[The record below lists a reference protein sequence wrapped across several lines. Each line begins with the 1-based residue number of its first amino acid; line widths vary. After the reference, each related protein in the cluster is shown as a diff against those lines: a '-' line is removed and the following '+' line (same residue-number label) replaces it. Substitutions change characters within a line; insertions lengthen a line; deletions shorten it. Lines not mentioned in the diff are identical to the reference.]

1 VRDRFARIAGW
12 CVERPIPV
20 LAGVVAL
27 ALIAAVAALR
37 LQPDAGTDQL
47 VDNDSSAYRA
57 TQDFKQKFGDD
68 AIVVLVKGDL
78 QQLVLAPDDLSKLLS
93 LEGCLSG
100 NVPGGKV
107 FTDAPAPAPC
117 AAIAA
122 QSPVHAL
129 LGGAT
134 FLNQSAIQATK
145 VLKQEVKAMQA
156 QARQAALAAVHRAQR
171 QGLDSTAQAAA
182 ARAAATEVEQNFEQQ
197 LLSLGVKYGQTGVP
211 RIDDPRFVSAVVF
224 DSSRPGQPKPRFS
237 IFWPSSKS
245 AQILIRLKPDLSEA
259 QRRDAIESIRAAVAD
274 PAFSIRNAS
283 YVVSGVPVVV
293 QGLSDELSGEI
304 FVLLA
309 AALIVMTLT
318 LALIFAP
325 PLRLLPLA
333 IALVAAALTFGLL
346 ALLGGSLTMA
356 SLAVLPI
363 LIGLSVDYAIQ
374 FQARFNEAR
383 DSGRSPPA
391 AAVEAALKGAPVIGT
406 AALATAAGFLVLLL
420 SPIPMIRGFG
430 LLLVAGIAIAFALAL
445 TAGLATLSLVKAGG
459 GRRGRGGGRIRRG
472 PALSERIGTA
482 SGFARI
488 GTARAAV
495 GTRVRGIGRRALA
508 VSVAAPGRVLIAGAL
523 IAVLGWGLGTRATVI
538 SDIRELV
545 PRNLPELQNVDEL
558 QNATGV
564 SGEVEVSVH
573 ADDLT
578 DPAVVSWMSD
588 FKQRVLASAGYTD
601 TASLCVDQ
609 DSQLCPFISLP
620 DLFGDSLPQTAAHV
634 QSTLALLPPYFL
646 AAFINRDAPDSNAGT
661 AVIPFG
667 IKVMPFDEQK
677 QLIDSIR
684 SEIDPA
690 GTAHDPPAGV
700 TANVVGL
707 PVLAADANSALS
719 SNRYLLAVAGLIA
732 VALVL
737 LAVYRSVRRALVPLI
752 PIVLATGWAALGLA
766 IAGVPL
772 NPMSATLGALVIAIA
787 TEFSVL
793 LSARYEE
800 ERAPGVPVGEA
811 LRRAYSRTGMAV
823 LASGITAIAGFAA
836 LMATDIRMLRDF
848 GIVTVVDLAVALA
861 GVLLVLPAALVWADR
876 RFAAKTTPDPT
887 TVNTSP
893 EILASG
899 SGLGGSPA
907 VEGRQVVG
915 S

>member
-1 VRDRFARIAGW
+1 MRDRFARIAGW

-27 ALIAAVAALR
+27 ALIAAIGALS
-37 LQPDAGTDQL
+37 LEPDAGTDQL
-47 VDNDSSAYRA
+47 VDNDSSTYRA
-57 TQDFKQKFGDD
+57 TQDFKNKFGDD
-68 AIVVLVKGDL
+68 AVVVLVKGDL
-78 QQLVLAPDDLSKLLS
+78 QKLMLTSDLGKLLS

-107 FTDAPAPAPC
+107 FTDQAAPAPC
-117 AAIAA
+117 AAIAE
-122 QSPVHAL
+122 QRPVHAL

-145 VLKQEVKAMQA
+145 ILKQEYAAMQK
-156 QARQAALAAVHRAQR
+156 QARAAAVAAAHRAQR
-171 QGLDSTAQAAA
+171 QGLSADQQTAAA
-182 ARAAATEVEQNFEQQ
+182 HAAGQEIVQAFQQQ
-197 LLSLGVKYGQTGVP
+197 LLDLGVKYGQTGLP
-211 RIDDPRFVSAVVF
+211 RLDDPTYVSAVVF

-237 IFWPSSKS
+237 IFWPSGSA
-245 AQILIRLKPDLSEA
+245 AQILIRLKPDLTES
-259 QRRDAIESIRAAVAD
+259 QRREAIDSIRAAVAD
-274 PAFSIRNAS
+274 PAFQIRNAQ

-293 QGLSDELSGEI
+293 QGLSDKLSSTI

-318 LALIFAP
+318 LALIFVP

-363 LIGLSVDYAIQ
+363 LIGLAVDYAIQ
-374 FQARFNEAR
+374 FQARFVEAR
-383 DSGRSPPA
+383 AAGRSPPA
-391 AAVEAALKGAPVIGT
+391 AAVEAAAKGAPVIGA
-406 AALATAAGFLVLLL
+406 AALATGAGFLVLLL

-430 LLLVAGIAIAFALAL
+430 LLLVAGVAIAFALAL
-445 TAGLATLSLVKAGG
+445 TLGLTTLSLVPKD
-459 GRRGRGGGRIRRG
+459 RRPRTHPRFA
-472 PALSERIGTA
+472 ALIAAKE
-482 SGFARI
+482 
-488 GTARAAV
+488 AV
-495 GTRVRGIGRRALA
+495 GARVRNIGRRALA
-508 VSVAAPGRVLIAGAL
+508 MSVAAPGRVLIVATL
-523 IAVLGWGLGTRATVI
+523 VAVLGWGLGTQASVI

-564 SGEVEVSVH
+564 SGEVDVSVH
-573 ADDLT
+573 ADDLN
-578 DPAVVSWMSD
+578 DPAVVAWMSD
-588 FKQRVLASAGYTD
+588 FKQRVLADAGYTD
-601 TASLCVDQ
+601 SASLCVNQ
-609 DSQLCPFISLP
+609 DARLCPFISLP
-620 DLFGDSLPQTAAHV
+620 DLFGDSLPQSAEHV
-634 QSTLALLPPYFL
+634 KSTLGLLPPYFL
-646 AAFINRDAPDSNAGT
+646 AAFVNRDTPDGNAGT

-677 QLIDSIR
+677 RLIDSIR
-684 SEIDPA
+684 SEINPP
-690 GTAHDPPAGV
+690 GTDHDPPAGV

-719 SNRYLLAVAGLIA
+719 SNRYLLALAGLIA
-732 VALVL
+732 VALAL
-737 LAVYRSVRRALVPLI
+737 LAVYRSVRRALVPLV

-793 LSARYEE
+793 LAARYEE
-800 ERAPGVPVGEA
+800 ERRPGVSIGEA

-836 LMATDIRMLRDF
+836 LIATDIRMLRDF
-848 GIVTVVDLAVALA
+848 GIVTVVDLAVALL
-861 GVLLVLPAALVWADR
+861 GVLIVLPAALVWAET
-876 RFAAKTTPDPT
+876 RFARTTA
-887 TVNTSP
+887 P
-893 EILASG
+893 ELPRDE
-899 SGLGGSPA
+899 PA
-907 VEGRQVVG
+907 PETKHPVPA
-915 S
+915 

>member
-1 VRDRFARIAGW
+1 M
-12 CVERPIPV
+12 
-20 LAGVVAL
+20 LAGVAAL
-27 ALIAAVAALR
+27 ALIAGIAALR
-37 LQPDAGTDQL
+37 LQPNAGTDQL
-47 VDNDSSAYRA
+47 VDNDSSAYRS

-68 AIVVLVKGDL
+68 AVVVLVKGDL
-78 QQLVLAPDDLSKLLS
+78 KQLVLAPDDLSKLLS

-100 NVPGGKV
+100 NVPGGKI

-156 QARQAALAAVHRAQR
+156 QARQAAVAAVHRAQR

-224 DSSRPGQPKPRFS
+224 DPSRPDQPKPRFS

-274 PAFSIRNAS
+274 PAFAIRNAS

-304 FVLLA
+304 FILLA

-333 IALVAAALTFGLL
+333 IALLAAALSFGLL
-346 ALLGGSLTMA
+346 ALFGGSLTMA

-374 FQARFNEAR
+374 FQARFTEAR
-383 DSGRSPPA
+383 ESGRSPPA
-391 AAVEAALKGAPVIGT
+391 AAVEAAIKGAPVIGA

-420 SPIPMIRGFG
+420 SPIPMVQGFG

-445 TAGLATLSLVKAGG
+445 TFGLATLSLVKPDGAGRG
-459 GRRGRGGGRIRRG
+459 RAGQGRRGSELAARVRGSNRL
-472 PALSERIGTA
+472 AAIGA
-482 SGFARI
+482 
-488 GTARAAV
+488 ARAAV
-495 GTRVRGIGRRALA
+495 GTRVRAIGRGALA
-508 VSVAAPGRVLIAGAL
+508 VSVAAPGRVLVVGAAV
-523 IAVLGWGLGTRATVI
+523 AVLGWGLGTRAEVI

-578 DPAVVSWMSD
+578 APAVVSWMSD
-588 FKQRVLASAGYTD
+588 FKQRVLARAGYTD
-601 TASLCVDQ
+601 SASLCVDQ
-609 DSQLCPFISLP
+609 DAQLCPFISLP
-620 DLFGDSLPQTAAHV
+620 DLFGDSLPKTAAHV
-634 QSTLALLPPYFL
+634 KSTLDLLPPYFL
-646 AAFINRDAPDSNAGT
+646 AAFVDRDTPGSSAGT

-677 QLIDSIR
+677 RLIDSIR
-684 SEIDPA
+684 AEINPP

-700 TANVVGL
+700 TADVVGL

-732 VALVL
+732 VALAL
-737 LAVYRSVRRALVPLI
+737 LAVYRSLRRALVPLI

-793 LSARYEE
+793 LAARYEE
-800 ERAPGVPVGEA
+800 ERGPGVPIGEA

-836 LMATDIRMLRDF
+836 LTATDIRMLRDF

-876 RFAAKTTPDPT
+876 RFAPKPTPEPTSANDPAEL
-887 TVNTSP
+887 VGAGP
-893 EILASG
+893 ALARSG
-899 SGLGGSPA
+899 A